1 MSLRDEYTNLS
12 DHELVHRFQ
21 SGEQRVSFT
30 VLVERYQRRIYFAAR
45 KMVNGDHDEADEIAQ
60 DTFVKAYEALGSF
73 RGESQFY
80 TWIYRI
86 MMNAVIYRQRKR
98 KAHTMVELD
107 DVATVLES
115 DDASPHEGVERQEMT
130 ALIEAAIATLPP
142 KQREVFLMRFYD
154 EMPYEDIAT
163 IVGTSVGGLK
173 ANYFHA
179 AKKVTEYVQRAG
191 ELDLAANASKG
202 QR

>member
-1 MSLRDEYTNLS
+1 M
-12 DHELVHRFQ
+12 
-21 SGEQRVSFT
+21 
-30 VLVERYQRRIYFAAR
+30 LVERYQKRIYFAAR
-45 KMVNGDHDEADEIAQ
+45 KMVNGNHDEADEIAQ
-60 DTFVKAYEALGSF
+60 ETFVKAYEALGSF

-98 KAHTMVELD
+98 KAHTMVEID
-107 DVATVLES
+107 DIASELVS
-115 DDASPHEGVERQEMT
+115 DDASPHDGMERQEMT

-154 EMPYEDIAT
+154 EMPYEDIAS
-163 IVGTSVGGLK
+163 ILGTSVGGLK

-179 AKKVTEYVQRAG
+179 AKKVTDYVQRAG
-191 ELDLAANASKG
+191 ELSATATASKG
-202 QR
+202 